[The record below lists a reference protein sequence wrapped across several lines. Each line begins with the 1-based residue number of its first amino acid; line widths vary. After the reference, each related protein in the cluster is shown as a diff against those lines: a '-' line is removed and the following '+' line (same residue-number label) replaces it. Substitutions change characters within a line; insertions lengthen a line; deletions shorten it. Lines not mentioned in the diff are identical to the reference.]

1 MKPASYSIIK
11 FKDACKQGL
20 TKVRVIQGAQKTAK
34 TDFSLNTDKDILN
47 FIGYGGLEK
56 LKFIRTKLWMNNPD
70 HNEPIMVDSY
80 NFYSNSLY
88 GYIAFMCVKRTEEW
102 EWAIKSFK
110 KNIEPGVRNPA
121 FEDLKKLIH

>member
-56 LKFIRTKLWMNNPD
+56 LKFIRTKLWMNNP
-70 HNEPIMVDSY
+70 EPKVPVMVDSY
-80 NFYSNSLY
+80 NFYSNMHF
-88 GYIAFMCVKRTEEW
+88 GYVAFMYVKRTKEW
-102 EWAIKSFK
+102 IIKSFK
-110 KNIEPGVRNPA
+110 NNKEVDVRNPA
-121 FEDLKKLIH
+121 FEDLKKWIH